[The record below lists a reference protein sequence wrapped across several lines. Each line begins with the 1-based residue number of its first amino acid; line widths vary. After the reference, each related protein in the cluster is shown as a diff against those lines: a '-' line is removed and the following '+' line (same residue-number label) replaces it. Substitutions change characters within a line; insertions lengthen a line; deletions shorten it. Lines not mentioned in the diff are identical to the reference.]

1 MPKRHW
7 NDGALG
13 NTPLKADALNEL
25 EEDLEAALLQ
35 LARDPG
41 QLFAGTVTRDA
52 AGAPVSATVAWPDGV
67 GGVYSGEASPD
78 FPGAVDSY
86 TVTRTGTPVLTFAQ
100 PAVTRDTSGLVVN
113 RPPITV
119 S

>member
-1 MPKRHW
+1 MARRQW

-13 NTPLKADALNEL
+13 NTPLNAARLNEL
-25 EEDLEAALLQ
+25 EGDLESALLQ
-35 LARDPG
+35 LARDPV

-52 AGAPVSATVAWPDGV
+52 AGAPVSATVEWPDGV
-67 GGVYSGEASPD
+67 SGVYSGEASPD

-86 TVTRTGTPVLTFAQ
+86 TVTRTGTPVLTFTQ
-100 PAVTRDTSGLVVN
+100 SAVTRDTAGLVTN

>member
-7 NDGALG
+7 NDGVLG
-13 NTPLKADALNEL
+13 NTPLRAATLNEL

-35 LARDPG
+35 LARDPV

-52 AGAPVSATVAWPDGV
+52 AGAPVSATVQWPDGV
-67 GGVYSGEASPD
+67 SGVYSGEASPD

-86 TVTRTGTPVLTFAQ
+86 AVTRTGTPVLTFTQ
-100 PAVTRDTSGLVVN
+100 PAVTRNGAGQITN